1 MKLLDYLFFR
11 VYSFYKKKKDST
23 PIWMGC
29 CVLSVLIGLNLFC
42 FVVFLSVVLKIEF
55 YLDKLAI
62 IFIAITSLLLLWR
75 RYNKDDFIQNLAS
88 RYKEES
94 LNKKKLRGW
103 LFVIY
108 LIVVFAIPISVG
120 YMRHNLGMDI

>member
-29 CVLSVLIGLNLFC
+29 CVLSVLIGLSLFS
-42 FVVFLSVVLKIEF
+42 FVVFLSITLKVEF

-62 IFIAITSLLLLWR
+62 LFVAITSLLLLWR
-75 RYNKDDFIQNLAS
+75 RYSKNDFIQNLVS
-88 RYKEES
+88 HYKKEGLS
-94 LNKKKLRGW
+94 KRKLRGW